1 MWKRQLDCRS
11 LQGGLRMRSV
21 WLFWRLW
28 RGLWD
33 INDGGGGRKVLV
45 GGGSGEAGTAM
56 QMQGLSAITP
66 VTLLSG

>member
-1 MWKRQLDCRS
+1 VFGCF
-11 LQGGLRMRSV
+11 GGYGEGYGTSMMGAV
-21 WLFWRLW
+21 EGKW
-28 RGLWD
+28 
-33 INDGGGGRKVLV
+33 LV